1 MISFTNSRHSEYAL
15 GLLELLGTK
24 HPQWHMAHAV
34 NASQPALGG
43 LTYSSSGCWI
53 CFFSS
58 PLL

>member
-1 MISFTNSRHSEYAL
+1 VYAL

-24 HPQWHMAHAV
+24 HPQWHMAYTV

-43 LTYSSSGCWI
+43 LTYSSSGRWI

-58 PLL
+58 QLL